1 MESVRN
7 KNKNK
12 DLKIS
17 GKKENSETISSSEAK
32 LRNHQEKKTRN

>member
-12 DLKIS
+12 VLKIS

-32 LRNHQEKKTRN
+32 MRNHQEKQTRN